1 MASREAV
8 REVKRKHS
16 AQLLQQPGV
25 CGVGVE
31 KDENGEY
38 VLTVHLDA
46 EAADAARNI
55 PAQLEGC
62 PVKVIRSGP
71 FRRFSDKSGDTP

>member
-1 MASREAV
+1 MATENDV
-8 REVKRKHS
+8 LQIKRRHS

-31 KDENGEY
+31 KDAAQGF
-38 VLTVHLDA
+38 VLAVHLDA
-46 EAADAARNI
+46 SQPKAGAGL
-55 PAQLEGC
+55 PASIDGA

-71 FRRFSDKSGDTP
+71 FLKQ